1 MLCERLLV
9 RRDTGHP
16 LHYAQPLY
24 GDTRGLAESAHG
36 SSHLS
41 STALLT
47 WDQYAKR
54 WAGLHGGTDPRTG
67 SLFQERWLRLAYGCG
82 RGLARIKVRPSLV
95 TTIGLLASIAVPV
108 LTLRHGYWSIA
119 AAGLVLVS
127 GMADSVDGAIA
138 ITTNRVTRLGYVYDA
153 VADRLAEAAWMV
165 AFWLAGA
172 PGWLAVLVGGLA
184 WLHEYL
190 RAQATAAGMVEVR
203 AVAFGERPSRVVLV
217 MIGLVAAGLAGALG
231 TDLPSGVV
239 TVVAAIAA
247 LFGLIGVV
255 QLIAAVQN
263 QLTKPQRPTRR

>member
-1 MLCERLLV
+1 M
-9 RRDTGHP
+9 
-16 LHYAQPLY
+16 
-24 GDTRGLAESAHG
+24 AESAHG

-41 STALLT
+41 SSALLT

-54 WAGLHGGTDPRTG
+54 WAGLHGGVDPRTG
-67 SLFQERWLRLAYGCG
+67 SLFLERWLRLAYGCG

-95 TTIGLLASIAVPV
+95 TTIGLLASVAVPV
-108 LTLRHGYWSIA
+108 LTVRHGYWSIA

-138 ITTNRVTRLGYVYDA
+138 IATNRVTRLGDVYDG
-153 VADRLAEAAWMV
+153 VADRISEAAWMV

-190 RAQATAAGMVEVR
+190 RSQATAAGMAEIRVVT
-203 AVAFGERPSRVVLV
+203 FGERPSRLVLV
-217 MIGLVAAGLAGALG
+217 MIGLVASGLATTIG

-247 LFGLIGVV
+247 LFGLIGLV
-255 QLIAAVQN
+255 QLIAAIQTE
-263 QLTKPQRPTRR
+263 LTKPQRPTRR